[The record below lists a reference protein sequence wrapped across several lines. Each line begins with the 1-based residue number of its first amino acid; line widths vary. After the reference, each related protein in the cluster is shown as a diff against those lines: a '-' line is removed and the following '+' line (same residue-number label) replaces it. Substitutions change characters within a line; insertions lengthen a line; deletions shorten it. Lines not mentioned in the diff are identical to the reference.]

1 MPRDSRIS
9 PPSPATIKMSV
20 LDRELQSE
28 LQEQAPPM
36 PKKWYTEMA
45 FFAERMALGLTASE
59 VAGMWIVLRI
69 DPLTQ
74 KKVLCAMW
82 DPVLREFMVD
92 WDIFVDAPDKLV

>member
-45 FFAERMALGLTASE
+45 FFAERMALGLTYTE
-59 VAGMWIVLRI
+59 VAGMWIVLRS
-69 DPLTQ
+69 DRLTP
-74 KKVLCAMW
+74 KKVHNAMW

>member
-45 FFAERMALGLTASE
+45 FFAERMALGLTYSE

-69 DPLTQ
+69 DPLTHR
-74 KKVLCAMW
+74 KVHNAMW